1 MSMLPGPVS
10 KAKTSS
16 GAQPAGSTVMFP
28 MPPMFCKSRVRSGV
42 LYNMYSVNGTSG
54 APWPPAARS
63 ATRKS
68 ETVTSPVSCA
78 MTAPS
83 PICTVQRAGRPH
95 NSASSG
101 ACQMVCPCEA
111 TASTSAAESPARSM
125 TESAACA

>member
-10 KAKTSS
+10 NAKTSS
-16 GAQPAGSTVMFP
+16 GAQPAGSTVMLP
-28 MPPMFCKSRVRSGV
+28 MPPIFCKIRVASV
-42 LYNMYSVNGTSG
+42 LLYNMYSVNGTSG

-78 MTAPS
+78 ITAPS
-83 PICTVQRAGRPH
+83 PICTVQRAGRPQ
-95 NSASSG
+95 NMTSSG

-111 TASTSAAESPARSM
+111 TASTSV
-125 TESAACA
+125 TESSALRITESTASA